1 LKIWAKNY
9 FISVLVNCTL
19 CESSMLYG
27 NYFILVESISPC
39 HASTEKLSFI
49 WSTVFAWTHFCHRV
63 CCTYV
68 LS

>member
-1 LKIWAKNY
+1 
-9 FISVLVNCTL
+9 
-19 CESSMLYG
+19 MLYG